1 MPIKRVEHV
10 DISRY
15 KTIDDEVS
23 LPVALHFLVRC
34 YLAYGG
40 RITRCDDT
48 TVVAET
54 HSLRR
59 EQVTFTGDTESMLPL
74 VRAAKAA
81 SQSERGSDTAG
92 INALLAA
99 ASINEPSEVAVLKA
113 LHLDDALA
121 VYLAMHFDDSAQESN
136 CSFSEAVELVRSLS
150 AHLEKAAGASVTT
163 VASDAFKA
171 IDLVFLCY
179 RKGKPIVP
187 TLRKLCDDFC
197 LGLTLV
203 VIFAA
208 FNCKQISA

>member
-10 DISRY
+10 DISRS

-23 LPVALHFLVRC
+23 LPVALSFLIRR
-34 YLAYGG
+34 YLDYGG
-40 RITRCDDT
+40 RITRCHDT
-48 TVVAET
+48 AVVAET

-59 EQVTFTGDTESMLPL
+59 EQVSFTGDAESMLPL

-81 SQSERGSDTAG
+81 SQSVRGSGTAG
-92 INALLAA
+92 ISALLAA
-99 ASINEPSEVAVLKA
+99 ASIDEPSEVAVLKA

-121 VYLAMHFDDSAQESN
+121 VYLAMHLDASAQESN

-150 AHLEKAAGASVTT
+150 AHLEKAAGASGTT

-187 TLRKLCDDFC
+187 TLRNCDADFSS
-197 LGLTLV
+197 GLTLKQ
-203 VIFAA
+203 VIAA